1 LVDGFA
7 DLDRQN
13 VIEKAISVRP
23 IRMWLSSP
31 T

>member
-7 DLDRQN
+7 DLDRKH

-23 IRMWLSSP
+23 IRMWLRSP
-31 T
+31 A